1 MLETLAI
8 TGPIYL
14 VIALGFL
21 AARFGMFSKTDM
33 RALGTFVVKFALPA
47 LVFTALSQRPVNEIL
62 DVRYLLDYAVGS
74 VIVMLVAFAWGWW
87 RQGKSFTLS
96 ALCGLGMSSSNSGFI
111 GYPIAVQVV
120 GPGNAAV
127 GLAMCMVIEN
137 LLMIPL
143 GIMMADSGS
152 STAGKWHRILRQS
165 LVQLARNPIILG
177 MVGGF
182 SVALLG
188 LPITGVLARTINMLA
203 MSSTAVSLFVI
214 GGALVGLHMKGM
226 RRDVTAIALGK
237 LLLHPLLVGADDLA
251 PAAARPCAA
260 RRGGRVRGDAD
271 AQHLSAAGAEVR
283 LRRLL
288 RRGAAARDRA
298 LVRDDQRRPVAARPD
313 PGLGDLEAFR
323 VAAFPKVDDCLS
335 RGRVRDSLLRAC
347 REGAVAE
354 LLCFRSKGKRCER
367 SRSWRSVDCC

>member
-47 LVFTALSQRPVNEIL
+47 LVFTALSQRPVNQIL
-62 DVRYLLDYAVGS
+62 DPRYLLDYAIGS

-127 GLAMCMVIEN
+127 ALAMCMVIEN

-165 LVQLARNPIILG
+165 FVQLARNPIILG

-188 LPITGVLARTINMLA
+188 LPISGVLARTINMLS
-203 MSSTAVSLFVI
+203 MSSAAVSLFVC

-237 LLLHPLLVGADDLA
+237 LVLHPLLVGVMIWLWPPHEPALR
-251 PAAARPCAA
+251 AAAVLFAAMPMLSIYPLLAQKYGFEGFCAA
-260 RRGGRVRGDAD
+260 ALLLATV
-271 AQHLSAAGAEVR
+271 LSFGSISVV
-283 LRRLL
+283 LWLL
-288 RRGAAARDRA
+288 GPILGWA
-298 LVRDDQRRPVAARPD
+298 L
-313 PGLGDLEAFR
+313 
-323 VAAFPKVDDCLS
+323 
-335 RGRVRDSLLRAC
+335 
-347 REGAVAE
+347 
-354 LLCFRSKGKRCER
+354 
-367 SRSWRSVDCC
+367 